1 MVPDATELRRRQAL
15 LQVEIARLR
24 SDFAQQLD
32 ALLAQTERLTAVVQ
46 GATDQQQGKKALK
59 PGGRKAFQPRES
71 VLSVMM
77 RDENYQ
83 TIYHVAV
90 AIVAWS
96 VVRVVIED
104 AGIRSTV
111 LDLGLLSRA
120 FLRLDFALSIWC
132 ALAAVSFTVL
142 PIAHAVASAGSVGNQ
157 KWLGLALYTM
167 LQAACFAL
175 AVRVTMCP
183 LSPVWPWPLFSF
195 WQWQVPRMG
204 IASKLVVLAEHTRLS
219 MKMHAYFREKVFSA
233 SRKKHKDRSPPQSPA
248 YTIAP
253 PAAFWLGGP
262 GTNTAD
268 QPDRATRDT
277 NTGQLLKLINLLVRE
292 KK

>member
-142 PIAHAVASAGSVGNQ
+142 PIAHAVASA
-157 KWLGLALYTM
+157 
-167 LQAACFAL
+167 
-175 AVRVTMCP
+175 
-183 LSPVWPWPLFSF
+183 
-195 WQWQVPRMG
+195 
-204 IASKLVVLAEHTRLS
+204 
-219 MKMHAYFREKVFSA
+219 A
-233 SRKKHKDRSPPQSPA
+233 SRIR
-248 YTIAP
+248 
-253 PAAFWLGGP
+253 
-262 GTNTAD
+262 
-268 QPDRATRDT
+268 
-277 NTGQLLKLINLLVRE
+277 
-292 KK
+292 